1 MIDTLNKTNR
11 PQGKRGVIT
20 KIQARLKLQ
29 DFLERELKFRSQ
41 VYKSGSVKHIDAEDA
56 LKFFTCLFPRNS

>member
-29 DFLERELKFRSQ
+29 DFLELKFRSQ
-41 VYKSGSVKHIDAEDA
+41 VYKSGSVKHKEAEDA